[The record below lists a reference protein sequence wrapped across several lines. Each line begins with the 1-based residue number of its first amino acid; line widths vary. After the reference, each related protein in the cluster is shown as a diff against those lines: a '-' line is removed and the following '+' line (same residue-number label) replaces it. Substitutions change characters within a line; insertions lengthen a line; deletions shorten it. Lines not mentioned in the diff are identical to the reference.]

1 MGEYMR
7 RDFILTGLCWL
18 LALPAAHG
26 QSNVLSFSA
35 ATYMSSE
42 AASNVSISV
51 LRTGDTTNTVGVSY
65 STSDGSATAG
75 LDYQPASG
83 TLTFTN
89 GQTVAS
95 FSVPL
100 LNDSLLE
107 TNETVNLA
115 LTNPTGGA
123 TLGSPST
130 AVLTIVDNDTPMIQ
144 FSAANFSVGEGDGKQ
159 DITVI
164 RTGGTNVS

>member
-1 MGEYMR
+1 RQKSFMGEYMR

-18 LALPAAHG
+18 LALSAAHG

-42 AASNVSISV
+42 AASNISISV
-51 LRTGDTTNTVGVSY
+51 SRTGDTTNTVGVSY

-75 LDYQPASG
+75 LDYQSASG

-89 GQTVAS
+89 GQTAAS
-95 FSVPL
+95 FSIPL

-107 TNETVNLA
+107 TNETVNLV

-123 TLGSPST
+123 TLGTPNT
-130 AVLTIVDNDTPMIQ
+130 A
-144 FSAANFSVGEGDGKQ
+144 
-159 DITVI
+159 
-164 RTGGTNVS
+164 